1 MTFTGF
7 FILGSGIVLIAVA
20 ILPGIARYLRGGA
33 IRSLR
38 ESPNYKYWGFIA
50 IAIGLFSSVVDH
62 GSVNVA
68 LPTIAEHFHTDL
80 PTVQWVIIGYAL
92 TISATLL
99 PMGRVSDMLGRKE
112 VYLFG
117 SVIYVISAAL
127 VGLSQHF
134 TFLILFR
141 IIQGIGAAMTQG
153 TGMAI
158 ITQIF
163 PPNERGR
170 AIGLVMT
177 IVGTGQVA
185 GPAIGGGL
193 VSWLG
198 WRAVFFLNVPLVL
211 TGIVATVM
219 VLDSGRV
226 LRAALGRVQGRFD
239 LPGAVLSTGA
249 LVTMLLAIMYGHREG
264 WTSGWILTA
273 GASSAVLVT
282 TFIFWELRASS
293 PMLDVRFFR
302 DRTFSF
308 GVAAAFMIFL
318 GSSAIQFLTPFYVQ
332 EVLGYSA
339 VEAGLLIVPG
349 AVCMS
354 MLGPICGRLSDTFGW
369 RKFTVGGL
377 ISSATGMLLMST
389 LHESSSVVVVIIGL
403 ILTSSGMGTFYSPNT
418 SSVLSAVEPRN
429 YGIISGF
436 LNLIRNSAN
445 VSSVAMAT
453 AIVTGTMGSLGY
465 EPTLAAVSCGGG
477 AAVCSA
483 FTIGTRNAYLV
494 MASVLLTAASISA
507 FKFQPRQQMVPA
519 PSASD

>member
-1 MTFTGF
+1 
-7 FILGSGIVLIAVA
+7 
-20 ILPGIARYLRGGA
+20 
-33 IRSLR
+33 
-38 ESPNYKYWGFIA
+38 
-50 IAIGLFSSVVDH
+50 
-62 GSVNVA
+62 
-68 LPTIAEHFHTDL
+68 
-80 PTVQWVIIGYAL
+80 
-92 TISATLL
+92 
-99 PMGRVSDMLGRKE
+99 
-112 VYLFG
+112 
-117 SVIYVISAAL
+117 
-127 VGLSQHF
+127 
-134 TFLILFR
+134 
-141 IIQGIGAAMTQG
+141 
-153 TGMAI
+153 
-158 ITQIF
+158 
-163 PPNERGR
+163 
-170 AIGLVMT
+170 MT

-211 TGIVATVM
+211 VGIVATVM
-219 VLDSGRV
+219 VLDSGRA
-226 LRAALGRVQGRFD
+226 LRTALGVVQGRFD
-239 LPGAVLSTGA
+239 WTGAVLSTGA

-273 GASSAVLVT
+273 GASSAVLMT
-282 TFIFWELRASS
+282 TFIFWELRAAS

-308 GVAAAFMIFL
+308 GVSAAFLIFL
-318 GSSAIQFLTPFYVQ
+318 GSSSIQFLTPFYIQ

-339 VEAGLLIVPG
+339 VEAGFAVVPG
-349 AVCMS
+349 AICMS
-354 MLGPICGRLSDTFGW
+354 LLGPVCGRLSDSFGW

-377 ISSATGMLLMST
+377 LSSAMGMLLMST
-389 LHESSSVVVVIIGL
+389 LTENSSIAVVIIAL
-403 ILTSSGMGTFYSPNT
+403 MLTSSGMGIFYSPNT
-418 SSVLSAVEPRN
+418 SSILSAVEPRN
-429 YGIISGF
+429 YGTISGF

-453 AIVTGTMGSLGY
+453 AIVTSTMGSMGY
-465 EPTLAAVSCGGG
+465 QPTLAAVSCGGG